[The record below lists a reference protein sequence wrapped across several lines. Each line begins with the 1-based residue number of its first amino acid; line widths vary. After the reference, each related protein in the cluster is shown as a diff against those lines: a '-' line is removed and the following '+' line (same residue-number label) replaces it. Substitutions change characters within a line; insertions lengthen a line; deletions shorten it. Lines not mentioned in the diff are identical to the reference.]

1 MSIRETNCAIH
12 WIVIYPLNSA
22 IHLLNN
28 WAMIFSIFCD
38 LRVKRYMLHFPLVKC
53 LTEQL
58 RNDVKMH
65 VREPK
70 FANF

>member
-1 MSIRETNCAIH
+1 
-12 WIVIYPLNSA
+12 
-22 IHLLNN
+22 
-28 WAMIFSIFCD
+28 MIFSIFCD
-38 LRVKRYMLHFPLVKC
+38 LRVKRYMLHFPLVQC